1 MANETYGIGIRV
13 ETSSAEKSLQVLQNQ
28 FARLQR
34 IIATSTTASGKDLD
48 RLTKMLNQTEASMK
62 RLQAASNTAGTAI
75 AKSGK
80 DFTNISRVI
89 QDLPF
94 GFQGI
99 QNNLTQLVPA
109 AGAAGLAF
117 SALVSAITFAGT
129 GLSYWIKGSGKAK
142 EATKEFSDELNS
154 AKASAIS
161 TGLKLQAFVNIAK
174 DGNLPLSQRNEA
186 LKQANEILGE
196 HGEKLT
202 LANIAT
208 KDITKQVENF
218 TQALIQQAV
227 ASKYSDKAADL
238 IIQQAELS
246 KKIGESATAANKA
259 FTKLNQARGATN
271 QMAAGFVGAGAATG
285 RSDLQALGKE
295 ASKQL
300 SLYKKD
306 VEAYKQTTSQLKG
319 VSADMQIAT
328 NKSAELFGVL
338 GTKVDETTKKVEKFN
353 TAAYKTKMSGMFALD
368 LEQTPQAP
376 DQPKAKTTQEN
387 PYTLAQLQAY
397 IEGKKNDALF
407 AQLNQKR
414 LEDER
419 ITLAASGKLYMARA
433 AMVAAA
439 SDMLK
444 KKMEEEQQQA
454 AALKMQL
461 ANLAIEGF
469 ENLIN
474 VATSANASFDSIKK
488 ALGDMIKQLAIAA
501 VKALAFRAIMAG
513 LSGGATVVGGAVGGG
528 FLGKIFGFA
537 TGGIVTGPTPAM
549 IGEGTEAEAVMP
561 LSQLQSV
568 IDMNSGGNGYIADT
582 RISGADL
589 LLMIR
594 RATQSGAFSGT
605 SF

>member
-1 MANETYGIGIRV
+1 MANETYGLGIRV
-13 ETSSAEKSLQVLQNQ
+13 ETSSAERSLQVLQNQ

-62 RLQAASNTAGTAI
+62 RLQAASNTAGTAA
-75 AKSGK
+75 AKVGK
-80 DFTNISRVI
+80 DFTGVSRVI

-94 GFQGI
+94 GFTAI
-99 QNNLTQLVPA
+99 SNNLTQLVPA

-117 SALVSAITFAGT
+117 SALVSAITFASTGT
-129 GLSYWIKGSGKAK
+129 TYWTRGAEKAAK
-142 EATKEFSDELNS
+142 ATKEFSDELNG

-161 TGLKLQAFVNIAK
+161 TGMQLQAFVNIAK
-174 DGNLPLSQRNEA
+174 DGNLPLSQRNQA

-208 KDITKQVENF
+208 QNITKQVENF

-227 ASKYSDKAADL
+227 ASKYSDKAAEL
-238 IIQQAELS
+238 FVKQAELAQQY
-246 KKIGESATAANKA
+246 KKDLDAYNKAQAAFVNRPVLSVRDQEMGRGTQYIIDRDNALKKLKQTTEDYKNTTAELKGTSANFEVANKA
-259 FTKLNQARGATN
+259 
-271 QMAAGFVGAGAATG
+271 ATG
-285 RSDLQALGKE
+285 
-295 ASKQL
+295 
-300 SLYKKD
+300 
-306 VEAYKQTTSQLKG
+306 
-319 VSADMQIAT
+319 
-328 NKSAELFGVL
+328 LFGTV
-338 GTKVDETTKKVEKFN
+338 GTKADEATKKLQKFN
-353 TAAYKTKMSGMFALD
+353 MEAYKTKMSGMFALD
-368 LEQTPQAP
+368 AAQDESIINDAP
-376 DQPKAKTTQEN
+376 TQPKAKETQQN
-387 PYTLAQLQAY
+387 PFTLAQLQAY
-397 IEGKKNDALF
+397 AEGQRNNALF
-407 AQLNQKR
+407 AQLNKQR

-474 VATSANASFDSIKK
+474 VATSANASFDSIKQ
-488 ALGDMIKQLAIAA
+488 ALGNLIKQLAVAA

-561 LSQLQSV
+561 LSQLQNV

-594 RATQSGAFSGT
+594 RATQSGAFNGT
-605 SF
+605 SFG